1 MQLLCKYYVEL
12 SRYREATTFI
22 RYGLDMAQYHSS
34 MRRVTQF
41 LMHQNNTDLIS
52 SNLTEATARIDLAE
66 KLVSEKNVSFGV
78 NSAINDQEIIKIRN
92 NINLKLLK
100 VTNLIKSENL
110 TECSKQ
116 VGKISSIRSYLL
128 STPALLDEQK
138 QPQMMNVFS
147 EPLIEFYLNLCNTL
161 IC

>member
-1 MQLLCKYYVEL
+1 
-12 SRYREATTFI
+12 
-22 RYGLDMAQYHSS
+22 
-34 MRRVTQF
+34 
-41 LMHQNNTDLIS
+41 MHQNNTDLIS

-147 EPLIEFYLNLCNTL
+147 ELLIEFYLNLCNTL